1 MNPWPR
7 ERGDVRQRRP
17 PAPSLPRDRAIL
29 YAGAFIRALGISFV
43 SILLG
48 FYLAKLAF
56 DPAQTGLV
64 IGAGLSGAA
73 VSSLLVTLAGDRLG
87 RRRTLVVL
95 ALVGALGTCVVAA
108 ASNLIVIAVAAF
120 VGMLNGMGRD
130 RGASLV
136 LDQAILPAT
145 TSDERRTVAFAWY
158 SVLQDV
164 GHALGAL
171 LAGAP
176 ILLRQWFEIGDL
188 SSLRVCITLSALLL
202 LVNAGLYLSLSDG
215 VEMRRPQTSP
225 TLLSADSRRG
235 LWKISALFGVDSLA
249 GGFLTTSLL
258 SYFFLERFGASEP
271 TIAALFFGARVANAA
286 SHLAAAW
293 LARRIG
299 LVNTMVFTHIP
310 SSLLLVTVAFAP
322 DFPVAAVL
330 FLLRE
335 GLVEMDVPT
344 RQSYVMAMVRPEE
357 RTFASGVT
365 SLVRLGGWAVAPSFA
380 GLLMRGASFV
390 APLYVGAAMKICY
403 DVLLFIAFRNRR
415 APEERL
421 T

>member
-1 MNPWPR
+1 
-7 ERGDVRQRRP
+7 V
-17 PAPSLPRDRAIL
+17 
-29 YAGAFIRALGISFV
+29 
-43 SILLG
+43 
-48 FYLAKLAF
+48 
-56 DPAQTGLV
+56 
-64 IGAGLSGAA
+64 
-73 VSSLLVTLAGDRLG
+73 VTLAGDRLG

-95 ALVGALGTCVVAA
+95 ALVGALGTYVVAVS
-108 ASNLIVIAVAAF
+108 SNLIVIAAAAF

-145 TSDERRTVAFAWY
+145 TSDERRTIAFAWY

-171 LAGAP
+171 LAGIP
-176 ILLRQWFEIGDL
+176 MLLRQWLEIEDV
-188 SSLRVCITLSALLL
+188 SSLRLCIMMSALLL
-202 LVNAGLYLSLSDG
+202 VVSAGLYLNLSDA
-215 VEMRRPQTSP
+215 VEMRTRASP
-225 TLLSADSRRG
+225 APLSDDSRRG
-235 LWKISALFGVDSLA
+235 LWKVSALFCVDSLA

-258 SYFFLERFGASEP
+258 SFFFFQRFGASEA
-271 TIAALFFGARVANAA
+271 TIAALFFGARVVNAA

-322 DFPVAAVL
+322 NFPVAAVL
-330 FLLRE
+330 FLMRE

-365 SLVRLGGWAVAPSFA
+365 SLVRLGGWAVAPAFA
-380 GLLMRGASFV
+380 GLLMRGASLA

-403 DVLLFIAFRNRR
+403 DVLLFIAFRKRR
-415 APEERL
+415 APEERRDRRASGL
-421 T
+421 HQ

>member
-1 MNPWPR
+1 
-7 ERGDVRQRRP
+7 VAQRLFVT
-17 PAPSLPRDRAIL
+17 SLVRDRTIL

-48 FYLAKLAF
+48 LYLAKLAF
-56 DPAQTGLV
+56 DPAQAGLV

-73 VSSLLVTLAGDRLG
+73 ASSLLVTLAGDRLG

-95 ALVGALGTCVVAA
+95 ALVGALGTCVVAVS
-108 ASNLIVIAVAAF
+108 SNLIVIAAAAF

-145 TSDERRTVAFAWY
+145 TSDERRTLAFAWY

-176 ILLRQWFEIGDL
+176 ILLRRWLEIGDL
-188 SSLRVCITLSALLL
+188 SSLRLCIMLNAPLL
-202 LVNAGLYLSLSDG
+202 LVSAGLYLSLSDA
-215 VEMRRPQTSP
+215 VEIRPQASP
-225 TLLSADSRRG
+225 APLSTESRRG

-258 SYFFLERFGASEP
+258 AFFFFQRFGASEA
-271 TIAALFFGARVANAA
+271 TIAALFFGARVLNAA

-322 DFPVAAVL
+322 DFSVAAVL
-330 FLLRE
+330 FLMRE

-344 RQSYVMAMVRPEE
+344 RQSYVMAMVRPDD

-365 SLVRLGGWAVAPSFA
+365 SLVRLGGWAVAPAFA
-380 GLLMRGASFV
+380 GLLMRGASLAV
-390 APLYVGAAMKICY
+390 PLYVGAAMKICY

-415 APEERL
+415 APEEHRDHRESGMHE
-421 T
+421 